1 MISQIRK
8 LFILTLFLTS
18 FFTPSLTLVFAQ
30 DGSFG
35 VTTGSNSSGV
45 NTGSNNNNGVI
56 TGSNSTPSPT
66 HPAFNLESPFAFKTI
81 PEFLNKILDII
92 IKIGGILAFFFIIYS
107 GFLFVTAAGSED
119 QVKKAKAV
127 FLWTVI
133 GVAIVLGARVISEL
147 LVGTVNS
154 VVK

>member
-1 MISQIRK
+1 MIFSLKKIIIFG
-8 LFILTLFLTS
+8 LLLGS
-18 FFTPSLTLVFAQ
+18 FFTTSLVLVNAQ
-30 DGSFG
+30 GSAGSGFTPPAGSGFTPPAGTG
-35 VTTGSNSSGV
+35 VT
-45 NTGSNNNNGVI
+45 
-56 TGSNSTPSPT
+56 PEK
-66 HPAFNLESPFAFKTI
+66 FELKSPFAFKTI

-127 FLWTVI
+127 FLWTVV
-133 GVAIVLGARVISEL
+133 GVAIVLGAKVIAEL